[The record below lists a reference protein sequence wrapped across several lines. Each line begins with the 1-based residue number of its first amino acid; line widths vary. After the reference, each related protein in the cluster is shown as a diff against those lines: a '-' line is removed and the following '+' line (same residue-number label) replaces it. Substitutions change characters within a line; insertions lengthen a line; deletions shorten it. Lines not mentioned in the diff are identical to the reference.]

1 MMKNSLQLKLSQQ
14 LTMTP
19 QLQQAI
25 RLLQLSTVE
34 LCQEIQNALE
44 NNPLLEVDDHYA
56 EISVVHSPESEQI
69 DTSIM
74 MENKNIPDDIPL
86 DASLDDIY
94 TAGTP
99 SGTHSDYYNE
109 ELPVYQGET
118 HQTLYEYLMWQ
129 LNLTP
134 FTEQDRAIAIS
145 IIQSIDESGYL
156 TTTIEDILEDQNNPD
171 IELAEVEAVLK
182 RIQHFDPVGV
192 GARNLQ
198 ECMLLQ
204 INQLMPINDD
214 LQICKTLITH
224 HLDLLGQKDY
234 KSLIKKLNITQEQLK
249 NAILLIQELQP
260 YPGQSI
266 NTEPPDY
273 VIPDILVKKVGKKW
287 QIIINNDALPNL
299 RINQSYAAME
309 KKASESDSQY
319 IRQALQ
325 EANWLIRSI
334 ENRNDTLTK
343 VSQFIVEHQ
352 QNFFELGEEYMKPM
366 ILADIAQAINMHEST
381 ISRVTTQK
389 YLQCPRGVFELKYF
403 FSNKMNAESGEET
416 SAIAIKALIK
426 KLIIN
431 EDSKKPLSDSKIA
444 SLLEEKGMLVARRT
458 VAKYRE
464 SLLIPPSNQRK
475 ELK

>member
-1 MMKNSLQLKLSQQ
+1 MIKNSLQLKLSQQ

-56 EISVVHSPESEQI
+56 EISVVQSPESEQI

-204 INQLMPINDD
+204 INQLM
-214 LQICKTLITH
+214 K
-224 HLDLLGQKDY
+224 
-234 KSLIKKLNITQEQLK
+234 
-249 NAILLIQELQP
+249 
-260 YPGQSI
+260 
-266 NTEPPDY
+266 Y
-273 VIPDILVKKVGKKW
+273 VIS
-287 QIIINNDALPNL
+287 IIG
-299 RINQSYAAME
+299 R
-309 KKASESDSQY
+309 
-319 IRQALQ
+319 
-325 EANWLIRSI
+325 
-334 ENRNDTLTK
+334 
-343 VSQFIVEHQ
+343 
-352 QNFFELGEEYMKPM
+352 
-366 ILADIAQAINMHEST
+366 
-381 ISRVTTQK
+381 
-389 YLQCPRGVFELKYF
+389 
-403 FSNKMNAESGEET
+403 
-416 SAIAIKALIK
+416 
-426 KLIIN
+426 
-431 EDSKKPLSDSKIA
+431 
-444 SLLEEKGMLVARRT
+444 
-458 VAKYRE
+458 
-464 SLLIPPSNQRK
+464 
-475 ELK
+475 